1 VQTSPPRDRVALAA
15 ALLGP
20 LAACAVLS
28 VFRDSMDNTDA
39 ALILVLVVLA
49 VAANGSWLSGTVAAV
64 SAGIWFDFFLT
75 EPYLRFT
82 IDDAEDVE
90 TAVLLLVVGL
100 LATAISVWGRRR
112 AETVSR
118 QSGYLVGLHAAAESV
133 ATGGAPYALITQT
146 THQLT
151 ELLSLTSCRFDY
163 RTGLGH
169 PRLLHDGNLRVGRD
183 RSWSVTERGFPPGE
197 DVELV
202 VETGGRFWGRFLM
215 TPAPDARPTATQIQV
230 AVTLADQVGAALS
243 SAAADQSPA

>member
-1 VQTSPPRDRVALAA
+1 MQTSSRRDLVALAA

-82 IDDAEDVE
+82 INDPEDVE
-90 TAVLLLVVGL
+90 TALLLLVVGL

-112 AETVSR
+112 AETASR
-118 QSGYLVGLHAAAESV
+118 LGDTSRPMVLAVLGLMTGSYLVGAW
-133 ATGGAPYALITQT
+133 TG
-146 THQLT
+146 
-151 ELLSLTSCRFDY
+151 
-163 RTGLGH
+163 
-169 PRLLHDGNLRVGRD
+169 
-183 RSWSVTERGFPPGE
+183 RSAGF
-197 DVELV
+197 
-202 VETGGRFWGRFLM
+202 
-215 TPAPDARPTATQIQV
+215 
-230 AVTLADQVGAALS
+230 
-243 SAAADQSPA
+243 SPFRMRSM